1 MNRTKRADL
10 PFGGEQTIGSSQGA
24 ADCFFRGAAN
34 KPVVAAKAFPVVTKK
49 DYLCPG

>member
-10 PFGGEQTIGSSQGA
+10 PLGGEQTIGSSQGA
-24 ADCFFRGAAN
+24 ADCFFRGAAS

>member
-1 MNRTKRADL
+1 MNRTDRADL
-10 PFGGEQTIGSSQGA
+10 SLGGAQTIGSSQRA
-24 ADCFFRGAAN
+24 FFLRGAAS